1 MQKHFDDTHVYVSPP
16 GYYQVSLPRKEPV
29 TSLGLS
35 RPQAVHRFM
44 SNERSTQR
52 KGTYNAFQDVVRE
65 YIEFGHAE
73 PVPPNDLN
81 GTVEHYYLP
90 MHGVSKESSTTTKL
104 RVVFDA
110 SAKTSNSLSLN
121 ETLATGPTLYPTLE
135 TILLRFRLPSI
146 ALTADISKMYRAVHL
161 DPKDRDLHRFV
172 WRAQPDGPLVDYRM
186 TWVTFGVSSSPYMA
200 IKALQQTAHDFGHQ
214 YPVARPLV
222 FDSTYV
228 DDLLTGADTPEQALS
243 IYQQS
248 RALLLKGG
256 FDLKKWRCS
265 SPTILSQI
273 DPSLREKLPVQDL
286 TGTQQGN
293 QPKALG
299 VEWNSTQD
307 TMSTSLCLPTEFAST
322 KRGIISDVAR
332 TFDVLGWL
340 APTIVRMKILYQQL
354 WELKLAWDEPLP
366 ESQLTQHS
374 EWREQ
379 LPLLASR
386 QQPRCYFDKQ
396 SHRRSISLH
405 GFCDASVHAYAAVIY
420 IRATYD
426 DRSPTCALVTAKTR
440 VAPVKQLSI
449 PRLELC
455 GATLLSNLLT
465 AVRKALD
472 IPLDQVHA
480 WCDSTIVLS
489 WLDGSPKRFKTFVG
503 NRLSTILTNLPPST
517 WHHVPT
523 QDNPADCASRGLS
536 PRDLSTHSLWW
547 DGPPWLRTDPLAMPI
562 QPLLGSGGTP
572 ELKVACNTASPVPPT
587 WIEERFNSYH
597 TLVHVNAWCLRFVS
611 NIRASIRNQP
621 KQLAPHLSCAE
632 IETSEQHLFH
642 LAQQQAFSQELNK
655 LNHDQPISSSSSIIA
670 LSPFI
675 DKHGLIRVG
684 GRLARSHLTYSQSH
698 PIILSRKS
706 RLAYLMFNS
715 KHVSLGHCGPSLIL
729 SATGARVHVLGA
741 RRLSR
746 AIYRSCVT
754 CRRAT
759 ACTEKQMMG
768 QLPVARIT
776 PNPPFSVCGVDYA
789 GPFSM
794 KKGHTRRPVIVK
806 VYLAVF
812 VCFATKAA
820 HLEVVSDASTEV
832 FLACLRRFVSRR
844 GRPAHIYSDNGGN
857 FQGAKRDLRK
867 LYTLLE
873 NSTTQSAVTTY
884 LLQERVQWHSTP
896 ERAPHFGG
904 LWEAA
909 VKSAKTHLKRVIG
922 TQRLDYEE
930 FSTVKSSH
938 A

>member
-1 MQKHFDDTHVYVSPP
+1 MEGTTLVHRDQSPATPAANNVTPPPVTNVLSASNHSTSESATQLPSTLMMTSQVVVKGPGGRQMIARALLDSGSSLSLVSNRVAQTLQLPKTMTNVSFSGAQATPLQGAQSITSMCLCPTTSSEPALNVTAAIVPKVTCDLPLQGAAHVRNMPHLKSLPLPDPTFHLPGRVDMLLGCDIIPDILLHNRVAGPKDAPMALDTIFGWAILGKYLPQSINQSVNVISPTGADPSEALLTRFWEIEEVATAHTCLTPAVQKHFDDTHVYVSPP
-16 GYYQVSLPRKEPV
+16 GYYQVSLPRKDPV
-29 TSLGLS
+29 TSLGLR

-65 YIEFGHAE
+65 YIELGHAE

-110 SAKTSNSLSLN
+110 CAKTSNSLSLN

-135 TILLRFRLPSI
+135 TILLRLRLPSI

-186 TWVTFGVSSSPYMA
+186 TRVTFGVSSSPYMA

-228 DDLLTGADTPEQALS
+228 NNLLTGADTPEQALS

-248 RALLLKGG
+248 RAKGG

-293 QPKALG
+293 QPKVLG

-374 EWREQ
+374 DWREQ

-517 WHHVPT
+517 
-523 QDNPADCASRGLS
+523 
-536 PRDLSTHSLWW
+536 
-547 DGPPWLRTDPLAMPI
+547 
-562 QPLLGSGGTP
+562 
-572 ELKVACNTASPVPPT
+572 
-587 WIEERFNSYH
+587 
-597 TLVHVNAWCLRFVS
+597 
-611 NIRASIRNQP
+611 
-621 KQLAPHLSCAE
+621 
-632 IETSEQHLFH
+632 
-642 LAQQQAFSQELNK
+642 
-655 LNHDQPISSSSSIIA
+655 
-670 LSPFI
+670 
-675 DKHGLIRVG
+675 
-684 GRLARSHLTYSQSH
+684 
-698 PIILSRKS
+698 
-706 RLAYLMFNS
+706 
-715 KHVSLGHCGPSLIL
+715 
-729 SATGARVHVLGA
+729 
-741 RRLSR
+741 
-746 AIYRSCVT
+746 
-754 CRRAT
+754 
-759 ACTEKQMMG
+759 
-768 QLPVARIT
+768 
-776 PNPPFSVCGVDYA
+776 
-789 GPFSM
+789 
-794 KKGHTRRPVIVK
+794 
-806 VYLAVF
+806 
-812 VCFATKAA
+812 
-820 HLEVVSDASTEV
+820 
-832 FLACLRRFVSRR
+832 
-844 GRPAHIYSDNGGN
+844 
-857 FQGAKRDLRK
+857 
-867 LYTLLE
+867 
-873 NSTTQSAVTTY
+873 
-884 LLQERVQWHSTP
+884 
-896 ERAPHFGG
+896 
-904 LWEAA
+904 
-909 VKSAKTHLKRVIG
+909 
-922 TQRLDYEE
+922 
-930 FSTVKSSH
+930 
-938 A
+938 